1 MKFNLIEQKWILI
14 LIIIKIK
21 QNKKSQGLLIM
32 KFEHTFTQIYIHT
45 YLNDQLIVNLDI
57 NSNGNYL
64 YIQNSLKFYHFKILT
79 FVNFY
84 FLLIL
89 FKILF
94 IN

>member
-45 YLNDQLIVNLDI
+45 YILEWSI
-57 NSNGNYL
+57 NR
-64 YIQNSLKFYHFKILT
+64 
-79 FVNFY
+79 
-84 FLLIL
+84 
-89 FKILF
+89 
-94 IN
+94 